1 MHEIKSFRIFQTAK
15 VIAVLYAISF
25 AIIAVIQLLAYAILG
40 GQRPPLM
47 LIIII
52 PIFGVIFSFIAFAF
66 LCWLYNLIVPYTG
79 GIAFELAPRSEN

>member
-15 VIAVLYAISF
+15 VIAVLYAIS
-25 AIIAVIQLLAYAILG
+25 YAILG